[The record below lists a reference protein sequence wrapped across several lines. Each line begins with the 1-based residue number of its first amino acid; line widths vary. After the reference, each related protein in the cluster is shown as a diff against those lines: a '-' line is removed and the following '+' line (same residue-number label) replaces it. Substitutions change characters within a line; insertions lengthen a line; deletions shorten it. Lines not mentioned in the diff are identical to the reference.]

1 MYCKMIALLA
11 TLSLMMSLT
20 GGCSNVP
27 RGVAPDA
34 KIVGLADSGSL
45 VRLHPEQELV
55 LKLNSNPVTGF
66 AWRIDQTIN
75 QTVLL
80 PDGSKFDQTSQQR
93 ARGEEVGT
101 QLLRFIAQQPGRT
114 RLKMVYT
121 NLQQGMAE
129 GTPTYELEVIVAPKP
144 TPAQ

>member
-1 MYCKMIALLA
+1 MYCKTITLLA
-11 TLSLMMSLT
+11 TLSLMMFFA

-34 KIVGLADSGSL
+34 RIVGLADSGSL

-55 LKLNSNPVTGF
+55 LKLNSNPTTGY

-80 PDGSKFDQTSQQR
+80 PDGSKFDQSSQQR
-93 ARGEEVGT
+93 SRGEEVGT
-101 QLLRFIAQQPGRT
+101 QLLRFVAQQPGRT

-121 NLQQGMAE
+121 NLQQGMVE

>member
-45 VRLHPEQELV
+45 VRLNPEQELV

-114 RLKMVYT
+114 KLKMVYT
-121 NLQQGMAE
+121 NLQQGMVE
-129 GTPTYELEVIVAPKP
+129 GTPTYEIEVIVAPKP
-144 TPAQ
+144 IPAQ

>member
-1 MYCKMIALLA
+1 MYCKTITLLA

-20 GGCSNVP
+20 AGCSNVP

-55 LKLNSNPVTGF
+55 LKLNSNPTTGY

-121 NLQQGMAE
+121 NLQQGMVE
-129 GTPTYELEVIVAPKP
+129 GTPSYELEVIVAPKP
-144 TPAQ
+144 APAQ